1 MEDSIMVSSDPTAV
15 PPPSGEQFEIRWGEQ
30 QAVITEVGGGIRTYE
45 VAGRAILDGYP
56 LDEMCNFARGA
67 ALIPW
72 PNRLQDGR
80 YTFDGHDY
88 QMPLTEPERQNAIH
102 GLTRWMNW
110 QARLVDPSTV
120 VMSLRLHPQEG
131 YPFTLD
137 LEIMYRLADGGL
149 EVRTTGRNAG
159 GRPLP
164 YATGHHPYV
173 TVGTDL
179 VNDAVLRIPARRWLE
194 VDDRLIP
201 TGRAPAVDGKPLDF
215 RQPHPIGELHLDTA
229 FAGLQPDPDGRIRI
243 ELRHPRG
250 RPALVLWMDA
260 GYPYVMAFTGDSM
273 APERRRRSLGLEPM
287 SAAPNAFRS
296 GLGLRTLRP
305 GESFTSAW
313 GITPAL

>member
-1 MEDSIMVSSDPTAV
+1 MVSPDPAAV
-15 PPPSGEQFEIRWGEQ
+15 PPPSGEQYEIRWGEQ
-30 QAVITEVGGGIRTYE
+30 QAVITEVGAGLRTYA
-45 VAGRAILDGYP
+45 VAGRAILDGYA

-88 QMPLTEPERQNAIH
+88 QTPLTEPDRHNAIH

-110 QARLVDPSTV
+110 QAGRVDPSTV
-120 VMSLRLHPQEG
+120 VMSVRLHPQEG

-137 LEIMYRLADGGL
+137 LEILYRLADTGL

-159 GRPLP
+159 SRPLP
-164 YATGHHPYV
+164 YAAGHHPYV
-173 TVGTDL
+173 VVGTDL
-179 VNDAVLRIPARRWLE
+179 IDDAVLRIPARRWLE

-215 RQPHPIGELHLDTA
+215 RQPHPIGDLHLDTA
-229 FAGLQPDPDGRIRI
+229 YAGLEPDPDGRVRV
-243 ELRHPRG
+243 ELRHPGG

-273 APERRRRSLGLEPM
+273 TPERRRRSLGLEPM
-287 SAAPNAFRS
+287 TAAPNAFRS